1 MLGLSFERKIEE
13 VLGEN
18 QSGFGRGKGASDTTG
33 MLKIISERIFDID
46 DISCACFIDLQR
58 HLTV

>member
-1 MLGLSFERKIEE
+1 MLGLSYGRKIEE

-18 QSGFGRGKGASDTTG
+18 QPGFGRGKGASDTNGT
-33 MLKIISERIFDID
+33 LRIISELSSDID
-46 DISCACFIDLQR
+46 DELCACFIDWQR